1 MLISLAEVMNRRGET
16 VQVEVNTSFDVFKR
30 NDVDYPIRKKTPVR
44 LTMTSPSS
52 KRVLLQA
59 EAEYVLSAPCDRC
72 LREVEFPFEIRRT
85 LEIDFSK
92 SEEEMSFLL
101 GYELDVVRFVFEEI
115 LIAFPTKIL
124 CNEDCKGIC
133 NVCGADGEV
142 CRNVLPGKSC
152 FSFEKGKSGS
162 FRRRYGESLFYYGYR
177 RGAAG
182 S

>member
-1 MLISLAEVMNRRGET
+1 MFISLAEVMNRRGET

-72 LREVEFPFEIRRT
+72 LREVELPFEIRRT

-92 SEEEMSFLL
+92 SEGEREEEMSCLS
-101 GYELDVVRFVFEEI
+101 GYELDVDRFIFEEI
-115 LIAFPTKIL
+115 LVVFPTKIL
-124 CNEDCKGIC
+124 CNENCKGIC
-133 NVCGADGEV
+133 NVCGADLNAGQCGCDRTV
-142 CRNVLPGKSC
+142 IDPRM
-152 FSFEKGKSGS
+152 
-162 FRRRYGESLFYYGYR
+162 
-177 RGAAG
+177 AAVQDIFKNFA
-182 S
+182 SE

>member
-1 MLISLAEVMNRRGET
+1 MFISLAEVMNRRGET

-72 LREVEFPFEIRRT
+72 LREVELPFEIRRT

-92 SEEEMSFLL
+92 SEGEREEEMSCLS
-101 GYELDVVRFVFEEI
+101 GYELDVDRFIFEEI
-115 LIAFPTKIL
+115 LVVFPTKIL
-124 CNEDCKGIC
+124 CNENCKGIC
-133 NVCGADGEV
+133 NVCGADLNAGECGCDRTV
-142 CRNVLPGKSC
+142 IDPRM
-152 FSFEKGKSGS
+152 
-162 FRRRYGESLFYYGYR
+162 
-177 RGAAG
+177 AAVQDIFKNFA
-182 S
+182 SE

>member
-30 NDVDYPIRKKTPVR
+30 NGVDYPIRKKTPVR

-72 LREVEFPFEIRRT
+72 LREVELPFEIRRT

-92 SEEEMSFLL
+92 SEGEREEEMSCLS
-101 GYELDVVRFVFEEI
+101 GYELDVDRFIFEEI
-115 LIAFPTKIL
+115 LVVFPTKIL
-124 CNEDCKGIC
+124 CNENCKGIC
-133 NVCGADGEV
+133 NVCGADLNAGECGCDRTV
-142 CRNVLPGKSC
+142 IDPRM
-152 FSFEKGKSGS
+152 
-162 FRRRYGESLFYYGYR
+162 
-177 RGAAG
+177 AAVQDIFKNFA
-182 S
+182 SE